1 MILIIG
7 GAYNGK
13 LDYVKKTYN
22 IKDDDIFFCDKN
34 EIDFSK
40 KVIYGLHKF
49 TYYDSDCVKF
59 IKDNIGKFNEKI
71 IICDDIS
78 SGIVPLQKKDR
89 LWRENT
95 GKCLQF
101 LSLNA
106 NEIYRIFFG
115 IELVLKNG

>member
-1 MILIIG
+1 MVLIVG

-13 LDYVKKTYN
+13 LNYVKQKYK
-22 IKDDDIFFCDKN
+22 IKYEDIFFCDEN

-49 TYYDSDCVKF
+49 TYYNSDCIKF
-59 IKDNIGKFNEKI
+59 IEDNILKFNEKI

-78 SGIVPLQKKDR
+78 SGIVPLQKGDR
-89 LWRENT
+89 IWRENT
-95 GKCLQF
+95 GKCLQ
-101 LSLNA
+101 LISLHA
-106 NEIYRIFFG
+106 KEIYRIFFG